1 MFNRS
6 FSSFVKPKTCDG
18 KSWAAAKRF
27 AANVITVSHQSRL
40 WRKLPNT
47 ASQRNK
53 DTEWT
58 LKLLTKYNSFI
69 NLTAWVYRDD
79 YRLFRYTKGPR
90 EILQWRY
97 EGYYFPCISKS
108 LIIYLLQKANE
119 FQNISVY
126 HEWRLNI
133 TSWSECTFW
142 YFKYEWPPPFSE

>member
-1 MFNRS
+1 MFKRS

-27 AANVITVSHQSRL
+27 TANVIAVSHQSRL

-58 LKLLTKYNSFI
+58 LNLLTKCHSFM
-69 NLTAWVYRDD
+69 NLTTWGYWDG
-79 YRLFRYTKGPR
+79 YRLLRHTKDLG
-90 EILQWRY
+90 EISQWRG

-108 LIIYLLQKANE
+108 LIIYLLQKAKE

-133 TSWSECTFW
+133 TS
-142 YFKYEWPPPFSE
+142 